1 MASELRV
8 LCIRVITQNINGAS
22 WHAGAWHVNSWM
34 MPYGSGKCEK
44 LPHVP
49 DTVCQ
54 ALSVDLPLHVAL
66 ALPLDDSY
74 WRRRCNAHCP
84 PPYISLH
91 GPPYLS
97 GTSYLNGGCGIT
109 TTSGNSM
116 SDPAESKLVISS
128 AALPSARSTDCIIS
142 KRRPTIRR
150 ESVWLPAGRRPRLRR
165 KVVRERSLTPQT
177 PGRGKG
183 QSPTSRGTPTTP
195 TTPTRTSN
203 LPPVNVLKADSGWR
217 RAYLEAFLAKTLS
230 TTPESKRGWKAL
242 GPLVKLCAPYVQ
254 RLHVSSLAAAPPT
267 KEKGGDVVDSDRGS
281 RDHLNLAEVISAL
294 PNLKKLS
301 VRFQVV
307 VEGGDLS
314 WPDHG
319 ASPRDVESLSHA
331 TAEANITHL
340 CVYESCLDDERAET
354 LLAGLQKHPALTC
367 LDLRHNTLSCIS
379 APHICDVVGSAS
391 LTELYLQHN
400 QIGPKG
406 AKLLGKALA
415 KRPALETLVLDLN
428 PVGGAGGAAILRGAV
443 EGGRLK
449 VLSLAGCRLTDECWE
464 PLVQVLTSLPSCRYV
479 CLAANPFSQK
489 PPPDV
494 LSAAEEATSGARVL
508 LTNLDGTTYLLGYVR
523 GGRSLPSPLQ
533 VLHDQIDHPITVAA
547 SQEDIAHYLP
557 LHGLRLEPWDF
568 TIEEELHGMC
578 LFTKNSTNIL

>member
-1 MASELRV
+1 MVSELRV
-8 LCIRVITQNINGAS
+8 LCIKVITQNINECTPLKSLNARDRS
-22 WHAGAWHVNSWM
+22 
-34 MPYGSGKCEK
+34 E
-44 LPHVP
+44 
-49 DTVCQ
+49 VCQ

-66 ALPLDDSY
+66 ALPLDDTY

-91 GPPYLS
+91 
-97 GTSYLNGGCGIT
+97 
-109 TTSGNSM
+109 
-116 SDPAESKLVISS
+116 
-128 AALPSARSTDCIIS
+128 
-142 KRRPTIRR
+142 
-150 ESVWLPAGRRPRLRR
+150 GRRPRLRR

-203 LPPVNVLKADSGWR
+203 LPPVNVLKEEGGWR
-217 RAYLEAFLAKTLS
+217 RSYLEAFLAKTLS

-242 GPLVKLCAPYVQ
+242 GPLVKLCAPHVQ
-254 RLHVSSLAAAPPT
+254 RLHVASLAPSPPT
-267 KEKGGDVVDSDRGS
+267 KEKGGDNADSARGS
-281 RDHLNLAEVISAL
+281 RDHINLAEVISAL
-294 PNLKKLS
+294 PNLKRLS
-301 VRFQVV
+301 IRFQVV

-319 ASPRDVESLSHA
+319 ASPQDIESLSHA
-331 TAEANITHL
+331 AADTTITHL
-340 CVYESCLDDERAET
+340 CVYESCLDDERAES
-354 LLAGLQKHPALTC
+354 LLAGLKKHPALTC
-367 LDLRHNTLSCIS
+367 VDLRHNTISCIS
-379 APHICDVVGSAS
+379 APHICDVIDSTS

-415 KRPALETLVLDLN
+415 KSPALETLVLDLN
-428 PVGGAGGAAILRGAV
+428 PVGGAGGAAVLRGAV

-449 VLSLAGCRLTDECWE
+449 VLSLAGCRLTDECWG
-464 PLVQVLTSLPSCRYV
+464 PLVQVLTSLPCCRYV

-523 GGRSLPSPLQ
+523 GGRRLPSPLQ
-533 VLHDQIDHPITVAA
+533 ILHDQIDHPITVAA

-557 LHGLRLEPWDF
+557 LHGLSLEPWDF

-578 LFTKNSTNIL
+578 LFTKNSANIL